1 MASPRLH
8 LFKEIIFMTENT
20 APKTIYL
27 KDYTVSDYLVESVD
41 LHYALK
47 DDATEVTSTVHYFKN
62 PQSQTNNAPLILNGH
77 DLELIS
83 VKLNGSLLDK
93 NKYTLTPDT
102 LEIAQVPNKFTLEI
116 TTKIN
121 PQQNTSLEGLYW
133 VNGLYCTQCE
143 AQGFRKMTY
152 YLDRPDV
159 MAKFTT
165 TITADKN
172 KYPVLLSNGN
182 CIKQGDLS
190 NNQHFVT
197 WQDPFKKPCYL
208 FALVAGDLVELTD
221 KFTTMSG
228 RNVTIK
234 IFVEKGNL
242 DKCDYA
248 MGAIKRTMRWDEQRF
263 GREYDLDIFMVV
275 AVHDFNMGAMENKG
289 LNIFNAKYILAKPE
303 TATDDDYIAIE
314 RVIAHEYFHN
324 WTGNRITCR
333 DWFQLSLK
341 ESLTMFRDAEF
352 SADMTSRPVV
362 RIGDAN
368 VLRSVQFPQDASPM
382 AHPVKPESY
391 IEINN
396 FYTVTVYNKG
406 AEVIRMLQ
414 TLFGVDGFRKGMDLY
429 FERFDGQAVTTDD
442 FVQAIADAN
451 QFNPTQFKR
460 WYSQA
465 GTPELS
471 FEDHYDYQ
479 QKTYTLTVKQ
489 ICPATPG
496 QPHKEPFYIPLAVGL
511 LNTNGH
517 DFPLQLMDDKKQS
530 TQTTRVLSMTQA
542 EQIFIFNNIDARPI
556 PSLLRDFSAP
566 VKINYNYSDADLQ
579 FLLAHDSDPF
589 ARWNAGQQLS
599 IRIIKRLINDYQ
611 QKKPLQLDKGY
622 VEAWRSILNDKSI
635 DKSFTAL
642 LLKQPSEMYLTE
654 LMDTI
659 DVESIVA
666 VRHFIPRE
674 LTKQLREEFL
684 QIYHENYNNKPYEY
698 NETAIGERS
707 LKNSCLAYLMTL
719 DDADAQQLALK
730 QLKEANN
737 MTDEIAALYALSNST
752 TPEREQAL
760 QDFYNKWQ
768 HDTLVI
774 DKWFS
779 ILARSELPDTF
790 IKVKSLLNHPAF
802 NIKNPNKVRALIGA
816 FVNGN
821 MRNFHIAGGEP
832 YQFLA
837 DQIIILNKVNP
848 MIAARLIEPFTRWRK
863 FDTQRQTLMKQQLE
877 RIKQTPQLTKDIF
890 EVVTKT
896 LASE

>member
-1 MASPRLH
+1 MSQ
-8 LFKEIIFMTENT
+8 NT

-27 KDYTVSDYLVESVD
+27 KDYTVSDYLIDTVD
-41 LHYALK
+41 LKFTLNEQ
-47 DDATEVTSTVHYFKN
+47 ATEVTAITQFFKN
-62 PQSQTNNAPLILNGH
+62 PKALPGARPLILNGH

-83 VKLNGSLLDK
+83 IKLNNQLLENNMYK
-93 NKYTLTPDT
+93 TTT
-102 LEIAQVPNKFTLEI
+102 EILEILQVPEKFTLEI

-121 PQQNTSLEGLYW
+121 PQHNTSLEGLYW

-143 AQGFRKMTY
+143 AQGFRKITY

-165 TITADKN
+165 TISADKN
-172 KYPVLLSNGN
+172 KYPVILSNGN
-182 CIKQGDLS
+182 CIEQGELP
-190 NNQHFVT
+190 NNQHWVK

-221 KFTTMSG
+221 HFKTMTG

-248 MGAIKRTMRWDEQRF
+248 MQAVKRAMRWDEEKF

-275 AVHDFNMGAMENKG
+275 ATHDFNMGAMENKG

-314 RVIAHEYFHN
+314 RVIGHEYFHN

-362 RIGDAN
+362 TIGDAN

-429 FERFDGQAVTTDD
+429 FERFDGQAVTTED

-451 QFNPTQFKR
+451 QFDPTQFRR

-465 GTPELS
+465 GTPELHIKA
-471 FEDHYDYQ
+471 DYDYQ
-479 QKTYTLTVKQ
+479 QKSYRLSVKQ
-489 ICPATPG
+489 TCPATPG
-496 QPHKEPFYIPLAVGL
+496 QPHKEPFYIPFAVGL
-511 LNTNGH
+511 LNTNGQ
-517 DFPLQLMDDKKQS
+517 DFPLQLIDDKKAS
-530 TQTTRVLSMTQA
+530 IATTRLLPIAQA
-542 EQIFIFNNIDARPI
+542 EQTFVFNNIDARPI
-556 PSLLRDFSAP
+556 PSLLRNFSAP
-566 VKINYNYSDADLQ
+566 VKINYEYTDTDLQ

-589 ARWNAGQQLS
+589 CRWDAGQQLS
-599 IRIIKRLINDYQ
+599 IRIIKRLINDFQ
-611 QKKPLQLDKGY
+611 QQKPLQLDQGY
-622 VEAWRSILNDKSI
+622 IDAWRSILIDISL
-635 DKSFTAL
+635 DKSFAGL
-642 LLKQPSEMYLTE
+642 LLQQPTEMYLTE

-659 DVESIVA
+659 DVEAIVA

-674 LTKQLREEFL
+674 LTKHLREEFM
-684 QIYHENYNNKPYEY
+684 QCYKDNNSSKPYEY
-698 NETAIGERS
+698 NQLAIGERA
-707 LKNSCLAYLMTL
+707 LKNKCLAYLITL
-719 DDADAQQLALK
+719 DDEEIQQLALA
-730 QLKEANN
+730 QLHQANN
-737 MTDEIAALYALSNST
+737 MTDEISALYAIANSQCDV
-752 TPEREQAL
+752 REKEL
-760 QDFYNKWQ
+760 QDFYTKWQ
-768 HDTLVI
+768 NDTLVI

-779 ILARSELPDTF
+779 IQARSELPNTF
-790 IKVKSLLNHPAF
+790 ANVKSLISHPAF

-816 FVNGN
+816 FVNSN
-821 MRNFHIAGGEP
+821 MKHFHAANGEA
-832 YQFLA
+832 YQFLT
-837 DQIIILNKVNP
+837 DHILQLNSINP
-848 MIAARLIEPFTRWRK
+848 MMAARLIEPFTRWRK
-863 FDTQRQTLMKQQLE
+863 FDSMRKELMKKQLE
-877 RIKQTPQLTKDIF
+877 KIKQSPGLAKDAF

-896 LASE
+896 LG

>member
-1 MASPRLH
+1 
-8 LFKEIIFMTENT
+8 MTQNAT
-20 APKTIYL
+20 PNTIYL
-27 KDYTVSDYLVESVD
+27 KDYTVSDHLVETVD
-41 LHYALK
+41 LHFTLK
-47 DDATEVTSTVHYFKN
+47 EDATEVVSKVLYYKN
-62 PQSQTNNAPLILNGH
+62 PQSHSQQTSLILNGH

-83 VKLNGSLLDK
+83 VKLNDILLNQNQYK
-93 NKYTLTPDT
+93 LTSET
-102 LEIAQVPNKFTLEI
+102 LEIPQTPEKFLLEI
-116 TTKIN
+116 KTKIK

-143 AQGFRKMTY
+143 AQGFRKITY

-172 KYPVLLSNGN
+172 KYPILLSNGN
-182 CIKQGDLS
+182 CIKQGES
-190 NNQHFVT
+190 PNNQHFIT
-197 WQDPFKKPCYL
+197 WQDPFKKPSYL
-208 FALVAGDLVELTD
+208 FALVAGDLVDLTD
-221 KFTTMSG
+221 HYTTMSG
-228 RNVTIK
+228 REVTLK

-242 DKCDYA
+242 DKCEYA
-248 MGAIKRTMRWDEQRF
+248 MQAVKRSMQWDEQRF
-263 GREYDLDIFMVV
+263 GREYDLDIFMIV

-314 RVIAHEYFHN
+314 RVIGHEYFHN

-414 TLFGVDGFRKGMDLY
+414 TIFGVDGFRKGMDLY

-451 QFNPTQFKR
+451 QFDPTQFKR

-471 FEDHYDYQ
+471 IVASYDENNKIYA
-479 QKTYTLTVKQ
+479 LTIKQ
-489 ICPATPG
+489 NCPATPG
-496 QPHKEPFYIPLAVGL
+496 QPHKDPFYIPFAVGL
-511 LNTNGH
+511 LNNEG
-517 DFPLQLMDDKKQS
+517 DDIALKLADDKNQNDIS
-530 TQTTRVLSMTQA
+530 TSVLPITQT
-542 EQIFIFNNIDARPI
+542 EQTFKFMNVNSRPT

-566 VKINYNYSDADLQ
+566 VKINYDYSDRDLQ
-579 FLLAHDSDPF
+579 FLLAYDSDPF
-589 ARWNAGQQLS
+589 SRWDAGQQLS
-599 IRIIKRLINDYQ
+599 IRIIKRLINDFQ
-611 QKKPLQLDKGY
+611 QKKSLQLDQGY
-622 VEAWRSILNDKSI
+622 IDAWHSILDDKSI

-674 LTKQLREEFL
+674 LTKHLYDKFIH
-684 QIYHENYNNKPYEY
+684 IYQENANHKPYEY
-698 NETAIGERS
+698 NQTAIGERS
-707 LKNSCLAYLMTL
+707 LKNSCLAYLITL
-719 DDADAQQLALK
+719 DDDEVQQLALK

-737 MTDEIAALYALSNST
+737 MTDEIAAFYAIANSKYA
-752 TPEREQAL
+752 EREKVIT
-760 QDFYNKWQ
+760 DFYNKWRD
-768 HDTLVI
+768 DTLVL

-779 ILARSELPDTF
+779 IQARSELPDTF
-790 IKVKSLLNHPAF
+790 TQVKRLMNHPAF

-816 FVNGN
+816 FVNSN
-821 MRNFHIAGGEP
+821 MQHFHATGGEP
-832 YQFLA
+832 YQFLT
-837 DQIIILNKVNP
+837 DQIIQLNKINP
-848 MIAARLIEPFTRWRK
+848 MIAARLVEPFTRWRK
-863 FDTQRQTLMKQQLE
+863 FDTQRQSLMKQQLE
-877 RIKQTPQLTKDIF
+877 RIKQTPALAKDIF

-896 LASE
+896 LENK